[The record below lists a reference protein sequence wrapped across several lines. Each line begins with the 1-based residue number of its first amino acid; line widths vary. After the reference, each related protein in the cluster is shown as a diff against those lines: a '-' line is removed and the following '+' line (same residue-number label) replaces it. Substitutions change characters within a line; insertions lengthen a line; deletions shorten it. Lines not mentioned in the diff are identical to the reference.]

1 MAQTVKCLP
10 ATRKTQVRSLDQ
22 EDILEKE
29 MITHSSTLALKIL
42 WTEELGAGYCPWGR
56 KELGMTEQLHVL
68 SLSRH
73 SARAS
78 DQGEREIGRKKA
90 AVPFMSPELTYCQFC
105 SILLVLHTSPD
116 TMWKGTT

>member
-1 MAQTVKCLP
+1 MA
-10 ATRKTQVRSLDQ
+10 
-22 EDILEKE
+22 
-29 MITHSSTLALKIL
+29 THSNTLVWKIL